1 MSKKNRAARLSDF
14 KQGVTV
20 WEIKY
25 GDEIVPRLVM
35 GRPFR
40 AYHGSGW
47 EFWAVD
53 MTNRNSKCYSEI
65 DREYFG
71 IPVEPSHGYD
81 DRVPRFYLSRSA
93 AVKALPRYRAY
104 QELCELRQRLYQD
117 HEWLDMDHDYGY
129 GDEPPIEE
137 YWKQTLE
144 EFAERGGSFKRPQD
158 VEFRFR
164 SDHKDMY
171 IDVDQSRIY
180 GSLINSNQIRLDFCR
195 PIYANGNDTSECEPY
210 HVKFIMRHNNVWY
223 NMESDVRSWSGYEH
237 LSPRE
242 RKRVKFD
249 SPVADALQK
258 ALMNIVVI
266 NERKD
271 ELEAA

>member
-20 WEIKY
+20 WDIQY

-40 AYHGSGW
+40 ADHGAGW
-47 EFWAVD
+47 QPWAVD
-53 MTNRNSKCYSEI
+53 MTNWNIRYYSETA
-65 DREYFG
+65 REYFG
-71 IPVEPSHGYD
+71 DAGVPDHTYD
-81 DRVPRFYLSRSA
+81 GRVPRFYLSRSA

-104 QELCELRQRLYQD
+104 QELCELRRRLDHD

-137 YWKQTLE
+137 LWKQTLE
-144 EFAERGGSFKRPQD
+144 EFDERGGSFKQPQD

-171 IDVDQSRIY
+171 IDVGQSRIY
-180 GSLINSNQIRLDFCR
+180 GSLINSKQIRLDFYR

-223 NMESDVRSWSGYEH
+223 NMESDVHSWSGYEH

-242 RKRVKFD
+242 RKQVKFD
-249 SPVADALQK
+249 NPVPGPLQR
-258 ALMNIVVI
+258 ALMDIVVI

-271 ELEAA
+271 ELDAA